1 MEGLVGLLPF
11 VAMFAVMWFLLIRP
25 AQKRQ
30 KATKQMQS
38 DLKRGDKVITIGGIH
53 GTIDAVDDSSI
64 FLKVAEGMTIQF
76 DRQAVGR
83 VSDSK
88 AGL

>member
-1 MEGLVGLLPF
+1 MPDLMGLLPF

-30 KATKQMQS
+30 KATKEMQS
-38 DLKRGDKVITIGGIH
+38 GLQRGDRVITIGGLH
-53 GTIDAVDDSSI
+53 GVIDAVDDSSVY
-64 FLKVAEGMTIQF
+64 LKVADGTTIQF

-83 VSDSK
+83 VSESTSK
-88 AGL
+88 L

>member
-1 MEGLVGLLPF
+1 MGLLPF

-53 GTIDAVDDSSI
+53 GTIDAVDDVSI
-64 FLKVAEGMTIQF
+64 FLKVAEGTTLQF

-83 VSDSK
+83 VAESK
-88 AGL
+88 VAL

>member
-1 MEGLVGLLPF
+1 MEGLMGLLPF

-64 FLKVAEGMTIQF
+64 FLKVAEGMTLQF